1 MQAFFKYVY
10 FVNILTVAFLGR
22 YKTRALFRAR
32 VKLFGLF
39 DFVDF
44 FRLFLDFFIR

>member
-10 FVNILTVAFLGR
+10 FVNHIHRNFFGR